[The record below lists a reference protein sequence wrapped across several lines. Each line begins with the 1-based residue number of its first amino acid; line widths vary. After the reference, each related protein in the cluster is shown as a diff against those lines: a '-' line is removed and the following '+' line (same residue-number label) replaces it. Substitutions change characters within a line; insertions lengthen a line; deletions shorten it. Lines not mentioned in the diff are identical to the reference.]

1 MTVEQDCLAV
11 LAEELGPAAKPFLY
25 RICRQQLSKEPSML
39 QKGDIDKLAKSC
51 YFGVKQA
58 LGVPIAD
65 KVQKNLM
72 ELQQTA

>member
-25 RICRQQLSKEPSML
+25 RVCRQQLRKEPAML
-39 QKGDIDKLAKSC
+39 QKSDIDQLAKSC

-58 LGVPIAD
+58 LGVPVAE
-65 KVQKNLM
+65 KVQKSLV
-72 ELQQTA
+72 ELQ